1 VSALWTASDLMAA
14 TGGTARRAFAA
25 TGVSIDSRTVAAGDL
40 FIALQGPNFDGHAF
54 VADALARG
62 AAAAVVAQAP
72 NGLAGDAPLLV
83 VADTL
88 AALTALG
95 RAARQR
101 SHAKIIGVT
110 GSVGK
115 TGTKEA
121 LRMALSGQGLTHASV
136 GSFNNQWGVPLSLAR
151 MPREAD
157 FGIFELGMNHA
168 GELAELSPIARPHVA
183 IVTTIEVAHLGYFA
197 SLDAIAD
204 AKAEI
209 FDGVEAGG
217 AAVLNRDNAHFAR
230 LAKAAERRGIVR
242 IIGFGEHREAAVRL
256 LDCRLVSTTSAVTA
270 SVMGEVLDYTIA
282 LPGRHW
288 VMNSLGVLAAVKVVG
303 GDVGAA
309 ASAFGQLTGLPG
321 RGRRHAIALPSGQ
334 FDLIDE
340 SYNASP
346 AAVRAAIAVLGA
358 TDVTP
363 HGRRIAVLGDM
374 LELGPDSA
382 RLHAELAAPLADA
395 KINLVYTVGRDML
408 RLHEALPESM
418 RGEHR
423 ATSTEMADLIAG
435 ALRPGDVVT
444 VKGSLG
450 SRMAVIVKRLLADA
464 TVSAAPCAAAE

>member
-1 VSALWTASDLMAA
+1 VSALWTAGDLAAA
-14 TGGTARRAFAA
+14 TGGAASRAFSVA
-25 TGVSIDSRTVAAGDL
+25 GVSIDSRTVAAGDL

-54 VADALARG
+54 VADALVRG
-62 AAAAVVAQAP
+62 AAAAMVARAP
-72 NGLAGDAPLLV
+72 GGIAGDAPLLV

-95 RAARQR
+95 RAARRR

-115 TGTKEA
+115 TGAKEA
-121 LRMALSGQGLTHASV
+121 LRTALSGQGLTHASV

-151 MPREAD
+151 MPHQAD

-183 IVTTIEVAHLGYFA
+183 VVTTIEVAHLGYFA
-197 SLDAIAD
+197 SLEAIAD

-209 FDGVEAGG
+209 FDGVEPGG
-217 AAVLNRDNAHFAR
+217 TAVLNRDNAHFTR
-230 LAKAAERRGIVR
+230 LATAAERRGIDR
-242 IIGFGEHREAAVRL
+242 IIGFGEHRDAAVKL
-256 LDCRLVSTTSAVTA
+256 LECRLAPTTSAVTA
-270 SVMGEVLDYTIA
+270 SVMGEALDYTIA

-288 VMNSLGVLAAVKVVG
+288 VMNSLAVLGAVKAVG

-309 ASAFGQLTGLPG
+309 AAAFGQLTGLPG
-321 RGRRHAIALPSGQ
+321 RGRRHAIALRGGQ

-358 TDVTP
+358 TEVAP
-363 HGRRIAVLGDM
+363 NGRRIAVLGDM
-374 LELGPDSA
+374 LELGSESG

-395 KINLVYTVGRDML
+395 KITLVYTVGRDML
-408 RLHEALPESM
+408 RLHEALPEPM

-423 ATSTEMADLIAG
+423 ATSSEMADLIAG
-435 ALRPGDVVT
+435 VLRPGDVVT

-450 SRMAVIVKRLLADA
+450 CRMAVIVKRLLAEA
-464 TVSAAPCAAAE
+464 SAPAAPSAAAE